1 VVRGVKIR
9 LGLRARVTLAFA
21 LGAFLLSLLLS
32 VATYAL
38 TRANLLRQR
47 EEVAE
52 SQMLNNAER
61 VQELLPRPL
70 AEILPLLQSLPR
82 AQGSQPLL
90 VYGGRPFSL
99 DPLVNPDSIP
109 TDLLESVGQDN
120 VAARMRYAMPTSN
133 RTALASGTPLSTV
146 EASYFEVI
154 DLSDLEDTLRQ
165 LGLSLVAAGVITT
178 LAGAALGSW
187 ASRRALSPLADVSD
201 AARAIAGGRLDTRL
215 DAEDDPDLDS
225 LVSSFNQMAAA
236 LQERI
241 ERDARFASD
250 VSHELRSPLQTLAAA
265 VQVLERRRDEL
276 SDRARAAVGLLS
288 VEVDRFQE
296 LVDDLLEISRFD
308 AGAQQLELDDVRLD
322 QVVMEAVRASGSPG
336 VPVEI
341 DAQLAGAVVPAD
353 KRRLMRV
360 IANLLENAEKYA
372 GGATAVTLTPG
383 EDGRITIAVA
393 DHGPGIPVQQRA
405 VIFDRFARGSIAGR
419 RGSGDGVG
427 LGLAL
432 VEEHVRLHGGRVWVE
447 EVEADHGAR
456 FVVELPVMAGQDQ

>member
-1 VVRGVKIR
+1 
-9 LGLRARVTLAFA
+9 VTLAFA
-21 LGAFLLSLLLS
+21 LGALLLSMLLS

-61 VQELLPRPL
+61 LQESLPRPL
-70 AEILPLLQSLPR
+70 PEILPLLQGVPR
-82 AQGSQPLL
+82 APGSEPLL
-90 VYGGRPFSL
+90 VYGGRAFSL
-99 DPLVNPDSIP
+99 NPLVNLESIP
-109 TDLLESVGQDN
+109 PELLESVEEQN
-120 VAARMRYAMPTSN
+120 VAARMRYRMAGAEM
-133 RTALASGTPLSTV
+133 TALATGSPLGTV
-146 EASYFEVI
+146 QASYFEII
-154 DLSDLEDTLRQ
+154 DLSDLEDTLQQ
-165 LGLSLVAAGVITT
+165 LGLSLIAAGVITT

-215 DAEDDPDLDS
+215 DALDDPDLDS
-225 LVSSFNQMAAA
+225 LVASFNQMAAG

-288 VEVDRFQE
+288 AEVEQFQE

-322 QVVMEAVRASGSPG
+322 QVVMEAVRASGSPD
-336 VPVEI
+336 VPVEVE
-341 DAQLAGAVVPAD
+341 AGLAGAVVPAD

-372 GGATAVTLTPG
+372 GGATAVTLTTG
-383 EDGRITIAVA
+383 EDGRIAIAVA
-393 DHGPGIPVQQRA
+393 DNGPGIPEPQRA
-405 VIFDRFARGSIAGR
+405 VIFDRFARGSTAGR
-419 RGSGDGVG
+419 RGSSAGVG

-447 EVEADHGAR
+447 EVDDADHGAR
-456 FVVELPVMAGQDQ
+456 FVVELPVMAGDER